1 MPHVSFE
8 QMPDDARL
16 WVFPA
21 SEPVTGEAAR
31 RLLERVDAFLADWK
45 AHGTPLDASRDWRH
59 DRFLL
64 VAVDERTAPPSG
76 CSIDALVRV
85 LDGIAD
91 DAGPTLT
98 DHGAVLYR
106 APDGDVVRSDRPT
119 FARKA
124 DAGEVGP
131 DTRVFDT
138 TLTRV
143 GALREGGLEVPARD
157 AWHGRAFFSPRPPP
171 PRSSSP
177 ET

>member
-1 MPHVSFE
+1 
-8 QMPDDARL
+8 MPDDARL

-21 SEPVTGEAAR
+21 SEPVTGEDAA

-85 LDGIAD
+85 LKGIEEEG
-91 DAGPTLT
+91 GPTLT

-106 APDGDVVRSDRPT
+106 APDGEIVRSNRLA
-119 FARKA
+119 FARLA
-124 DAGEVGP
+124 AAGELGP
-131 DTRVFDT
+131 DTPVFDT

-143 GALREGGLEVPARD
+143 GALREGRLEVPAAE
-157 AWHGRAFFSPRPPP
+157 AWHGRAFF
-171 PRSSSP
+171 
-177 ET
+177 